1 MNFKT
6 RNIVI
11 ILGVSI
17 LIYLVAFGYFIFN
30 YRLQLEVNAKENV
43 SLMLSEEANRI
54 SADFNLNMGVCR
66 GMAYSYL
73 SAIEL
78 PYEQR
83 ITFVKNLVHKT
94 YENNP
99 HHLGVWS
106 TLQNF
111 AFVEDWNESYGRTYI
126 YAHNDN
132 GIIKSYTRDVN
143 LDGLSKDESYDN
155 ARIDKNELV
164 SPPYWYSL
172 GQHRETR
179 CLITSIFSPVL
190 KDGKFLGMAGVD
202 VSLEVFD
209 DRMKQIKPFLSSY
222 AFFLSSDGQ
231 YVGHSTQNLKGEMF
245 SEEDLNISTEIGI
258 SNFLTN
264 GESVSQVFFDNAGKK
279 YLLAIEPVR
288 VSPKTKQHWNVLLVT
303 EYNDIITEARRIII
317 RTIFLGVLGLM
328 LLSLVVI
335 FMINKIIRF
344 IDRIMLFANDVN
356 SGNLS
361 SQLDINTNDE
371 LGQLAKALNGMVE
384 TMNHAVSEIIHHSG
398 SIESISTNL
407 KNKAVDLSSSSERQA
422 ASVEELSASLEEISS
437 HIDQGAENASN
448 TVRIV
453 KDVSKEVLD
462 GSQATSSTM
471 ALMKQINDKIRVI
484 EDIAFQTN
492 LLALN
497 AAVEAAR
504 ASEHGKGFGV
514 VASEVKKLAERSRVA
529 ANEILEMMSQGVSIS
544 TLAGEKLGKVVPQIN
559 ESADLTE
566 SISKGVHEQKLGIEQ
581 INASMIEINEIN
593 AVNANSSSELLD
605 FAKTLHNKSDELLQA
620 VAFFKT
626 HID

>member
-179 CLITSIFSPVL
+179 CLITSIFH
-190 KDGKFLGMAGVD
+190 
-202 VSLEVFD
+202 
-209 DRMKQIKPFLSSY
+209 PF
-222 AFFLSSDGQ
+222 
-231 YVGHSTQNLKGEMF
+231 
-245 SEEDLNISTEIGI
+245 
-258 SNFLTN
+258 
-264 GESVSQVFFDNAGKK
+264 
-279 YLLAIEPVR
+279 
-288 VSPKTKQHWNVLLVT
+288 
-303 EYNDIITEARRIII
+303 
-317 RTIFLGVLGLM
+317 
-328 LLSLVVI
+328 
-335 FMINKIIRF
+335 
-344 IDRIMLFANDVN
+344 
-356 SGNLS
+356 
-361 SQLDINTNDE
+361 
-371 LGQLAKALNGMVE
+371 
-384 TMNHAVSEIIHHSG
+384 
-398 SIESISTNL
+398 
-407 KNKAVDLSSSSERQA
+407 
-422 ASVEELSASLEEISS
+422 
-437 HIDQGAENASN
+437 
-448 TVRIV
+448 
-453 KDVSKEVLD
+453 
-462 GSQATSSTM
+462 
-471 ALMKQINDKIRVI
+471 
-484 EDIAFQTN
+484 
-492 LLALN
+492 
-497 AAVEAAR
+497 
-504 ASEHGKGFGV
+504 
-514 VASEVKKLAERSRVA
+514 
-529 ANEILEMMSQGVSIS
+529 
-544 TLAGEKLGKVVPQIN
+544 
-559 ESADLTE
+559 
-566 SISKGVHEQKLGIEQ
+566 
-581 INASMIEINEIN
+581 
-593 AVNANSSSELLD
+593 
-605 FAKTLHNKSDELLQA
+605 
-620 VAFFKT
+620 
-626 HID
+626 